1 MKMNEVV
8 HQTLDNKMEYYE
20 SEKFI
25 LHGLLEKSTILQN
38 SSNGKHFHS
47 HERFQ
52 NIPNKNNCRFIKFDI
67 SEFYPSISL

>member
-8 HQTLDNKMEYYE
+8 HKTLDNKMEYYE

-47 HERFQ
+47 HEKVPKHPQ
-52 NIPNKNNCRFIKFDI
+52 QK
-67 SEFYPSISL
+67 

>member
-1 MKMNEVV
+1 MKNEVV

-25 LHGLLEKSTILQN
+25 LHGLLEKPTILQN

-47 HERFQ
+47 HEMVPKHPQ
-52 NIPNKNNCRFIKFDI
+52 QK
-67 SEFYPSISL
+67 